1 MQGSDDNRNQA
12 RLIERESKLE
22 TRSLKIH
29 LIGSCHK
36 VINHKYI
43 SKLEVKSNI
52 LMRTVTQS
60 SLASVV
66 LGRQGA
72 AGSKH
77 VFSNVVERDLPQEV
91 SDVEGDIYE
100 AFDNNER
107 GQRTYHAKLDSTL
120 KMSLVTGR
128 LIFRDNP
135 SGKLQQEEKFLP
147 GNFTFQKKA
156 AENPLPNI
164 TSSLINK
171 QLNIAPDSKAVFA
184 YEFQRSLNNYLDK
197 AKKALYQD
205 AAGVWKD
212 DIATSKSK
220 SGESS
225 KKRKHE
231 EIEDEY
237 RFVEVEDSEERDVTV
252 IKQQKVTREQVYGR
266 VKEFHK
272 APIKPVIADPIFKN
286 PNSFESLIE
295 IFRIIVE
302 KNIKRKWLVL
312 ISDGVPF
319 VLGWKVILWSYIC
332 NECDCKVFKDAEW
345 KKHCKTHHSDLQHPL
360 TFRMEFHQLL
370 LVPGGGHILMNM
382 LKGLRDVTFDI
393 WGAENAALLGC
404 RTPKS
409 KLWFKNCTDTHISWE
424 NTLVEKGAVG
434 MEIMSY
440 FAQKCLNELKMK
452 REEVTL
458 KFFLESFIEKE
469 CTENANIKLMFGMLS
484 FYQSIAIFDIGIH
497 RNNPDYI
504 QSGIDHFGPV
514 WHCRNH
520 PIYRI
525 LYELRDY
532 TLNVLP
538 PEVRSWVLSI
548 QSNLQS
554 SDKTCGQAPDFR
566 VEENNASVQNLLPP
580 GAPSEK
586 TWKWVYR
593 QFDALQLNRKQWFE
607 QEGLKDPKDKKH
619 NSVRAEENLESE
631 INALRS
637 LFRERK
643 YLESHENDC
652 TNLAGNKLHPD
663 LKNILEISKKA
674 RVNNL
679 QKVVSD
685 RSFLSLSTSTELVFV
700 TDEEE
705 MKWQCR
711 SLKQMNTRIEEI
723 ISNLPSPTDQEEWR
737 ALWHPWKIQNTKEA
751 AGVFLRNLE
760 NNDKNSL

>member
-184 YEFQRSLNNYLDK
+184 YEFQRFQ
-197 AKKALYQD
+197 KALYQD

-272 APIKPVIADPIFKN
+272 VPIKPVIADPIFKN

-302 KNIKRKWLVL
+302 KNIKRKCS
-312 ISDGVPF
+312 ITKGV
-319 VLGWKVILWSYIC
+319 
-332 NECDCKVFKDAEW
+332 
-345 KKHCKTHHSDLQHPL
+345 
-360 TFRMEFHQLL
+360 R
-370 LVPGGGHILMNM
+370 
-382 LKGLRDVTFDI
+382 
-393 WGAENAALLGC
+393 
-404 RTPKS
+404 
-409 KLWFKNCTDTHISWE
+409 
-424 NTLVEKGAVG
+424 
-434 MEIMSY
+434 
-440 FAQKCLNELKMK
+440 
-452 REEVTL
+452 
-458 KFFLESFIEKE
+458 
-469 CTENANIKLMFGMLS
+469 
-484 FYQSIAIFDIGIH
+484 
-497 RNNPDYI
+497 
-504 QSGIDHFGPV
+504 
-514 WHCRNH
+514 
-520 PIYRI
+520 
-525 LYELRDY
+525 
-532 TLNVLP
+532 
-538 PEVRSWVLSI
+538 
-548 QSNLQS
+548 
-554 SDKTCGQAPDFR
+554 
-566 VEENNASVQNLLPP
+566 
-580 GAPSEK
+580 
-586 TWKWVYR
+586 
-593 QFDALQLNRKQWFE
+593 
-607 QEGLKDPKDKKH
+607 
-619 NSVRAEENLESE
+619 
-631 INALRS
+631 
-637 LFRERK
+637 
-643 YLESHENDC
+643 
-652 TNLAGNKLHPD
+652 
-663 LKNILEISKKA
+663 
-674 RVNNL
+674 
-679 QKVVSD
+679 
-685 RSFLSLSTSTELVFV
+685 
-700 TDEEE
+700 
-705 MKWQCR
+705 
-711 SLKQMNTRIEEI
+711 
-723 ISNLPSPTDQEEWR
+723 
-737 ALWHPWKIQNTKEA
+737 
-751 AGVFLRNLE
+751 
-760 NNDKNSL
+760 

>member
-1 MQGSDDNRNQA
+1 
-12 RLIERESKLE
+12 
-22 TRSLKIH
+22 
-29 LIGSCHK
+29 
-36 VINHKYI
+36 
-43 SKLEVKSNI
+43 
-52 LMRTVTQS
+52 
-60 SLASVV
+60 
-66 LGRQGA
+66 
-72 AGSKH
+72 
-77 VFSNVVERDLPQEV
+77 
-91 SDVEGDIYE
+91 
-100 AFDNNER
+100 
-107 GQRTYHAKLDSTL
+107 
-120 KMSLVTGR
+120 
-128 LIFRDNP
+128 
-135 SGKLQQEEKFLP
+135 
-147 GNFTFQKKA
+147 
-156 AENPLPNI
+156 
-164 TSSLINK
+164 
-171 QLNIAPDSKAVFA
+171 
-184 YEFQRSLNNYLDK
+184 
-197 AKKALYQD
+197 
-205 AAGVWKD
+205 
-212 DIATSKSK
+212 
-220 SGESS
+220 
-225 KKRKHE
+225 
-231 EIEDEY
+231 
-237 RFVEVEDSEERDVTV
+237 
-252 IKQQKVTREQVYGR
+252 
-266 VKEFHK
+266 
-272 APIKPVIADPIFKN
+272 
-286 PNSFESLIE
+286 
-295 IFRIIVE
+295 
-302 KNIKRKWLVL
+302 
-312 ISDGVPF
+312 
-319 VLGWKVILWSYIC
+319 
-332 NECDCKVFKDAEW
+332 
-345 KKHCKTHHSDLQHPL
+345 
-360 TFRMEFHQLL
+360 
-370 LVPGGGHILMNM
+370 MNM
-382 LKGLRDVTFDI
+382 LKGLRDITFNV

-440 FAQKCLNELKMK
+440 FAERCLNILKMK
-452 REEVTL
+452 KEEVTL

-469 CTENANIKLMFGMLS
+469 CLENANMKLMFGMLS
-484 FYQSIAIFDIGIH
+484 FYQSIAIFDLGIH

-538 PEVRSWVLSI
+538 PEVKTWVLSI

>member
-1 MQGSDDNRNQA
+1 
-12 RLIERESKLE
+12 
-22 TRSLKIH
+22 
-29 LIGSCHK
+29 
-36 VINHKYI
+36 
-43 SKLEVKSNI
+43 
-52 LMRTVTQS
+52 
-60 SLASVV
+60 
-66 LGRQGA
+66 
-72 AGSKH
+72 
-77 VFSNVVERDLPQEV
+77 
-91 SDVEGDIYE
+91 
-100 AFDNNER
+100 
-107 GQRTYHAKLDSTL
+107 
-120 KMSLVTGR
+120 
-128 LIFRDNP
+128 
-135 SGKLQQEEKFLP
+135 
-147 GNFTFQKKA
+147 
-156 AENPLPNI
+156 
-164 TSSLINK
+164 
-171 QLNIAPDSKAVFA
+171 
-184 YEFQRSLNNYLDK
+184 
-197 AKKALYQD
+197 
-205 AAGVWKD
+205 
-212 DIATSKSK
+212 
-220 SGESS
+220 
-225 KKRKHE
+225 
-231 EIEDEY
+231 
-237 RFVEVEDSEERDVTV
+237 
-252 IKQQKVTREQVYGR
+252 
-266 VKEFHK
+266 
-272 APIKPVIADPIFKN
+272 
-286 PNSFESLIE
+286 
-295 IFRIIVE
+295 
-302 KNIKRKWLVL
+302 
-312 ISDGVPF
+312 
-319 VLGWKVILWSYIC
+319 
-332 NECDCKVFKDAEW
+332 
-345 KKHCKTHHSDLQHPL
+345 
-360 TFRMEFHQLL
+360 
-370 LVPGGGHILMNM
+370 
-382 LKGLRDVTFDI
+382 
-393 WGAENAALLGC
+393 
-404 RTPKS
+404 
-409 KLWFKNCTDTHISWE
+409 
-424 NTLVEKGAVG
+424 
-434 MEIMSY
+434 
-440 FAQKCLNELKMK
+440 
-452 REEVTL
+452 
-458 KFFLESFIEKE
+458 
-469 CTENANIKLMFGMLS
+469 MFGMLS

-532 TLNVLP
+532 TLNVFP